1 MSSGANGDPVPQRPD
16 MPKRAQPDAQTQ
28 PQVPYEPEGS
38 GRPPQPSAD
47 EPPRGPGLPPH
58 DQPAQPQPAPDQ
70 PPPHVHAPSQSQ
82 YDPGPHPPPPP
93 GYQGPPSSPE
103 PQPGPGQYAHPH
115 PHQPSPRAAV
125 TVPLGKM
132 LYLCVAALGVINL
145 FLGYVSAGGGDSMN
159 LYKVGVAVYA
169 LAPTM
174 FFLAGL
180 VAVREFLP
188 RERAPGAL
196 PAMITTAIYVTLVL
210 SAISS
215 DGAGDLQ
222 TLFLVFGAVQFV
234 LAWLAYLFDSG
245 VFAARR

>member
-1 MSSGANGDPVPQRPD
+1 MSTASGTSGDAV
-16 MPKRAQPDAQTQ
+16 PKREGQAAASQPEQPASSRPPHLQAQTD
-28 PQVPYEPEGS
+28 PLAAAP
-38 GRPPQPSAD
+38 
-47 EPPRGPGLPPH
+47 PPH
-58 DQPAQPQPAPDQ
+58 Q
-70 PPPHVHAPSQSQ
+70 PPP
-82 YDPGPHPPPPP
+82 
-93 GYQGPPSSPE
+93 
-103 PQPGPGQYAHPH
+103 
-115 PHQPSPRAAV
+115 PRAAV

-145 FLGYVSAGGGDSMN
+145 FLGYVSAGDGDSMN
-159 LYKVGVAVYA
+159 LYKVGVAIYA

-188 RERAPGAL
+188 RERPPGAL
-196 PAMITTAIYVTLVL
+196 PAMITTAIFVTLVL

-234 LAWLAYLFDSG
+234 IAWLAYVFDSG
-245 VFAARR
+245 LVGARR

>member
-1 MSSGANGDPVPQRPD
+1 MSTQSGANGDPVPR
-16 MPKRAQPDAQTQ
+16 
-28 PQVPYEPEGS
+28 PEGEGS
-38 GRPPQPSAD
+38 SQTPPVGSQPPSQPPSQPAAGQPHSPPSQPAAGQPHPPQP
-47 EPPRGPGLPPH
+47 
-58 DQPAQPQPAPDQ
+58 PQPE
-70 PPPHVHAPSQSQ
+70 
-82 YDPGPHPPPPP
+82 
-93 GYQGPPSSPE
+93 YQGPPHYSTP
-103 PQPGPGQYAHPH
+103 PPGAQPHHTPPPH
-115 PHQPSPRAAV
+115 APNHQPPRPAV

-145 FLGYVSAGGGDSMN
+145 FLGYVSTGDGDSMN
-159 LYKVGVAVYA
+159 LYKAAVAIYT

-196 PAMITTAIYVTLVL
+196 PAMITTAIFVTLVL

-222 TLFLVFGAVQFV
+222 TLFLVFGAIQF
-234 LAWLAYLFDSG
+234 LLSWLAYLFDSG
-245 VFAARR
+245 IFAARR

>member
-1 MSSGANGDPVPQRPD
+1 MRKSLIAAAAAASI
-16 MPKRAQPDAQTQ
+16 
-28 PQVPYEPEGS
+28 
-38 GRPPQPSAD
+38 
-47 EPPRGPGLPPH
+47 GL
-58 DQPAQPQPAPDQ
+58 ASVVAPAPAKAGCFGCLVGAGIFGGVLAGAVVGSAIANS
-70 PPPHVHAPSQSQ
+70 PPP
-82 YDPGPHPPPPP
+82 PGYYPPPPP